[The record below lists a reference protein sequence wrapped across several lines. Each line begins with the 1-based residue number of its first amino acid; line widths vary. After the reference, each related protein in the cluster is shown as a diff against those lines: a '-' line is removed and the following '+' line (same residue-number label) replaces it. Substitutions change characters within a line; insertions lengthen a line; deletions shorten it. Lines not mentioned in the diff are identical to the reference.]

1 MSKLLDMFRQARRS
15 QAGGGMGFL
24 GKAKPEIKPRA
35 AAIIV
40 ALSTIDKSSAESA
53 IKAGADSVIFSWD
66 GEDTA
71 SFEDLQAAIEAA
83 KAAGENVICGLHI
96 TGGWEQ
102 LDHDNIEHLKDQGVS
117 YIILPLDAPARLLAV
132 PTKDVDLV
140 VTVPM
145 REGELYPS
153 FIRNLTAFESI
164 TAALFDFEL
173 PSDIES
179 ISIEDL
185 LHYRAVREAVRFPG
199 MLNVSGNLDEKDA
212 FTLAALD
219 MQAVI
224 LPANGTRTSMQQR
237 IETVRTLLEEVY
249 SKVKEATGPNKP

>member
-1 MSKLLDMFRQARRS
+1 MSKLLDMFRQARRA

-24 GKAKPEIKPRA
+24 GKSKSEIKPRA

-40 ALSTIDKSSAESA
+40 ALPTIDTSSAESA

-71 SFEDLQAAIEAA
+71 LFDALQEAIEAA
-83 KAAGENVICGLHI
+83 KAAAENVICGLQI
-96 TGGWEQ
+96 TGSGEQ
-102 LDHDNIEHLKDQGVS
+102 LNHDKIEHLKDQGVS

-153 FIRNLTAFESI
+153 FIRNLTAFDSI

-173 PSDIES
+173 PGDIES

-224 LPANGTRTSMQQR
+224 LPASGSRTSIQQR

-249 SKVKEATGPNKP
+249 SKVKEATSANKP